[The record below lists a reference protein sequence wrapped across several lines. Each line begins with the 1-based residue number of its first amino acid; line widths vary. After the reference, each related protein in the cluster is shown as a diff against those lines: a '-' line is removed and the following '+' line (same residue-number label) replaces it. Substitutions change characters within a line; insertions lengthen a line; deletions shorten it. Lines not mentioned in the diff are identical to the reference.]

1 MPIIGYEDERMVQK
15 TIGVV
20 NFNGVQ
26 YEIDWR
32 YYEEDGE
39 IIAAEPAAWVFL
51 DGEQIIDFV
60 NPRGKATGWHTKKE
74 VLYDADRLIKNGHM
88 HSRIVGREL
97 GRGSEII
104 MTDMIN
110 NPPHYRADNGMQGI
124 DVVEAFFPTDPHLSH
139 VFKYM
144 VRAHKKDTP
153 ESNIR
158 KAIWWLVR
166 KLTFITGDKYLP
178 LQAYRPLPPPI
189 ILGEGERDGAV
200 VDIFNKSIR
209 IRIYDDLTLETT
221 AIIPLRLA
229 ESVALD
235 ILSRLEDRK

>member
-1 MPIIGYEDERMVQK
+1 
-15 TIGVV
+15 
-20 NFNGVQ
+20 
-26 YEIDWR
+26 
-32 YYEEDGE
+32 
-39 IIAAEPAAWVFL
+39 
-51 DGEQIIDFV
+51 
-60 NPRGKATGWHTKKE
+60 
-74 VLYDADRLIKNGHM
+74 
-88 HSRIVGREL
+88 
-97 GRGSEII
+97 

-110 NPPHYRADNGMQGI
+110 HPPHYTAANGLETI
-124 DVVEAFFPTDPHLSH
+124 DVIEAFFPADPHLSH

-144 VRAHKKDTP
+144 ARTGKKDTP

-166 KLTFITGDKYLP
+166 KLSFITGDKYLP